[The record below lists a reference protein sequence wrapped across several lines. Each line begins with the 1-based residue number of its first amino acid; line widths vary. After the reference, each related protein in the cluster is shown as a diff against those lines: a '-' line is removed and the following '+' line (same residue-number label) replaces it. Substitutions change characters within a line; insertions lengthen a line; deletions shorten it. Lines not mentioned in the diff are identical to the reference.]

1 MVPVYGTMYWRLQFC
16 AEKDLLD
23 YAKVQDSKND
33 GQLMMKSNCVL
44 IVPCVFKFQFV
55 PAPHALL
62 LTFAILSA
70 TP

>member
-33 GQLMMKSNCVL
+33 GQLMMKSNTGTGTTGGTGYVHTQ
-44 IVPCVFKFQFV
+44 VQ
-55 PAPHALL
+55 
-62 LTFAILSA
+62 
-70 TP
+70 